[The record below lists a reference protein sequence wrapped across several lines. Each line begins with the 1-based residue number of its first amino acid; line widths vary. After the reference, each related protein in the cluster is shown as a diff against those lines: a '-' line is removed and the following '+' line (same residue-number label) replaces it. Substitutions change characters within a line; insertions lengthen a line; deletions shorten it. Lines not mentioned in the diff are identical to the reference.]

1 MSRRNTRTRAS
12 TSRKRKAS
20 DISISDETNKENQ
33 SSYEDEERKRVLKK
47 AKVKALLED
56 FDNEGR
62 KLRSNFNIDFSI
74 LIAVWYQITD
84 VLYLAAFNT
93 HAGLIIVLQLTLV
106 YIKWRSNLKILQRN
120 CANRCTSGYYN
131 YPLVWG
137 IFRYQNLWRN
147 IKAI

>member
-74 LIAVWYQITD
+74 LIAV
-84 VLYLAAFNT
+84 
-93 HAGLIIVLQLTLV
+93 
-106 YIKWRSNLKILQRN
+106 
-120 CANRCTSGYYN
+120 
-131 YPLVWG
+131 
-137 IFRYQNLWRN
+137 
-147 IKAI
+147 